1 MLLIVA
7 LGLMVVGFFFPP
19 AWLVLIGG
27 LIYFVASHK
36 SRRDKA
42 VENRVKRMVSK
53 GLDQALLSDLFFEAA
68 RSYAVSK
75 GAKAPEK
82 DAASTHM
89 LVDGESYFVVFTRS
103 AQGGTMISVRPK
115 DEVRTEVM
123 RHVTPKRPQRRQA
136 KKDSSAPGE
145 TKADDAMMQTFEV
158 GGVTFEGDPHNE
170 ETMRKIG
177 LKIMREVD
185 SRLKV
190 DEQSYHYVI
199 EEAEWVAGRNQF
211 CQELLEETGL
221 FEVEY
226 TGAREWGEAL
236 SDPRVALQYMEEEVW
251 PDLWLHM
258 GETRAEC
265 IRAVIFGGILERN
278 RIGFEAVRGQHAVS
292 ARKILSE
299 DGDLEASGKWQ
310 QVIEAVLERQ
320 SLADAG
326 NR

>member
-1 MLLIVA
+1 MILLAV
-7 LGLMVVGFFFPP
+7 LGLIIVGFFFPP
-19 AWLVLIGG
+19 AWLLLIGG

-42 VENRVKRMVSK
+42 VESRVRRMVSK
-53 GLDQALLSDLFFEAA
+53 GLDQALSSDLFFEAA

-75 GAKAPEK
+75 GTRAPER

-89 LVDGESYFVVFTRS
+89 LVGGEVYFVVFTRA
-103 AQGGTMISVRPK
+103 AQGGTMISVRPIN
-115 DEVRTEVM
+115 EVRTQMFGHFTRPVPK
-123 RHVTPKRPQRRQA
+123 TPVAEEDEIPSPA
-136 KKDSSAPGE
+136 G
-145 TKADDAMMQTFEV
+145 DAGVQTFEV
-158 GGVTFEGDPHNE
+158 GGISFEGDPHSE

-177 LKIMREVD
+177 FKIILEVD

-190 DEQSYHYVI
+190 DEQTYHYVI
-199 EEAEWVAGRNQF
+199 EEAEWVAGRNEF

-226 TGAREWGEAL
+226 TGAREWGEVL
-236 SDPRVALQYMEEEVW
+236 SDPRLALQYMEQEVW

-265 IRAVIFGGILERN
+265 IRAVIFGGILDRN
-278 RIGFEAVRGQHAVS
+278 RIGFEAIRGQQAVS

-299 DGDLEASGKWQ
+299 DGDLEAAGKWQ
-310 QVIEAVLERQ
+310 QVIDAVLERQ
-320 SLADAG
+320 RSLADAG
-326 NR
+326 K

>member
-1 MLLIVA
+1 MLLVVA
-7 LGLMVVGFFFPP
+7 LGLIIVGFFFPP
-19 AWLVLIGG
+19 AWLLLIGG

-36 SRRDKA
+36 GRRDKA
-42 VENRVKRMVSK
+42 IESRVKRMVSN
-53 GLDQALLSDLFFEAA
+53 GLDQALSSDLFFEAA

-89 LVDGESYFVVFTRS
+89 LVDGETYFVVFTR
-103 AQGGTMISVRPK
+103 AVQGGTMISVRPK

-123 RHVTPKRPQRRQA
+123 RHVAPKRPQRQQA
-136 KKDSSAPGE
+136 KKNGSVSGE
-145 TKADDAMMQTFEV
+145 TKAGDAGIRTFEV
-158 GGVTFEGDPHNE
+158 GGLTFEGDPQSE
-170 ETMRKIG
+170 EMMSKIG
-177 LKIMREVD
+177 FKIIREVD

-190 DEQSYHYVI
+190 DQQSYQYVI
-199 EEAEWVAGRNQF
+199 EEAEWVSGRNEF

-221 FEVEY
+221 LEVEY
-226 TGAREWGEAL
+226 TGAREWGKAL

-265 IRAVIFGGILERN
+265 IRAVIFGAILEQN
-278 RIGFEAVRGQHAVS
+278 RKGIEAVRGQHAVS

-299 DGDLEASGKWQ
+299 HGDLEAAGKWQ
-310 QVIEAVLERQ
+310 QVIDAVLER
-320 SLADAG
+320 
-326 NR
+326 RR